1 MSLRPSRS
9 TGAGSRLKR
18 LSKSRNT
25 GAVLK
30 AYAIGFVGAVLAI
43 LIVVALSQGVRGQD
57 EPGLRWG
64 GTVYT
69 SEAAFKGYLKSKGLS
84 YKTWLAR
91 NPGAAP
97 WEPAPEPR
105 VAARPTAAAAPEAGS
120 PPGRETAT
128 DLSGWLPGW
137 LPLAAFGL
145 AAAGGAIFLLSR
157 LRLGAAVAR
166 IPSRPAVSFDGRA
179 LRLDALVAGG
189 RTAVPTL
196 QRAAHVAAGAVRRL
210 EAAAPF
216 YGERLLAAARSDG
229 RVLRT
234 FLQRRNMRLA
244 DVAFALLAVTA
255 AAMFVLFVVVLLTA

>member
-1 MSLRPSRS
+1 M
-9 TGAGSRLKR
+9 
-18 LSKSRNT
+18 
-25 GAVLK
+25 LK

-43 LIVVALSQGVRGQD
+43 LIVVALSQGVRTQE

-84 YKTWLAR
+84 YETWLAR

-97 WEPAPEPR
+97 WEPAPGPE
-105 VAARPTAAAAPEAGS
+105 VAARTTAAAPEAG
-120 PPGRETAT
+120 PAPGGETAT

-157 LRLGAAVAR
+157 LRLGTAVAR
-166 IPSRPAVSFDGRA
+166 MPSRPGVSFDGRA

-216 YGERLLAAARSDG
+216 YGERLLAGARSDG
-229 RVLRT
+229 RVLRS
-234 FLQRRNMRLA
+234 FLQRRNIRLA

>member
-1 MSLRPSRS
+1 M
-9 TGAGSRLKR
+9 
-18 LSKSRNT
+18 
-25 GAVLK
+25 LK

-43 LIVVALSQGVRGQD
+43 LIVVALSQGVRTQE

-69 SEAAFKGYLKSKGLS
+69 TEAAFKGYLKSKGLS
-84 YKTWLAR
+84 YETWLAR

-97 WEPAPEPR
+97 WEPAPEPQ
-105 VAARPTAAAAPEAGS
+105 VAARSTTTTTAAAAAPEAGRAPS
-120 PPGRETAT
+120 RETPT
-128 DLSGWLPGW
+128 DLTGWLPGW

-145 AAAGGAIFLLSR
+145 AAAGGTIFLLSR

-166 IPSRPAVSFDGRA
+166 IPSRPTVSFDGRA

-210 EAAAPF
+210 EASAPF
-216 YGERLLAAARSDG
+216 YGQRLLAGARSDG

-234 FLQRRNMRLA
+234 FLQRRKIRGA
-244 DVAFALLAVTA
+244 DVAFVLLAVTA

>member
-1 MSLRPSRS
+1 
-9 TGAGSRLKR
+9 
-18 LSKSRNT
+18 
-25 GAVLK
+25 VLK

-43 LIVVALSQGVRGQD
+43 LIVVALSQGVRTQE

-69 SEAAFKGYLKSKGLS
+69 TEAAFKGYLKSKGLS
-84 YKTWLAR
+84 YETWLAR

-97 WEPAPEPR
+97 WEPAPEPQ
-105 VAARPTAAAAPEAGS
+105 VAARTTTTTAAAAAPEAGRAPS
-120 PPGRETAT
+120 RETPT
-128 DLSGWLPGW
+128 DLTGWLPGW

-145 AAAGGAIFLLSR
+145 AAAGGTIFLLSR

-166 IPSRPAVSFDGRA
+166 IPSRPTVSTDGRA

-210 EAAAPF
+210 EASAPF
-216 YGERLLAAARSDG
+216 YGQRLLAGARSDG

-234 FLQRRNMRLA
+234 FLQRRNIRLG

-255 AAMFVLFVVVLLTA
+255 VAMFVLFVVVLLTA

>member
-1 MSLRPSRS
+1 
-9 TGAGSRLKR
+9 
-18 LSKSRNT
+18 
-25 GAVLK
+25 VLK

-43 LIVVALSQGVRGQD
+43 LIVVALSQGVRTQE

-84 YKTWLAR
+84 YETWLAR

-97 WEPAPEPR
+97 WEPAPEPK
-105 VAARPTAAAAPEAGS
+105 VAARTTAAAPEAG
-120 PPGRETAT
+120 PAPGGETAT

-157 LRLGAAVAR
+157 LRLGTAVAR
-166 IPSRPAVSFDGRA
+166 MPSRPGVSFDGRA

-216 YGERLLAAARSDG
+216 YGERLLAGARSDG
-229 RVLRT
+229 RVLRS
-234 FLQRRNMRLA
+234 FLQRRNIRLA